1 MWTAQAKGHE
11 RLGAFMNSWTIT
23 SKGAV
28 RQQNQDSCFAVCL
41 PEKNAALLLVCD
53 GMGGALAGN
62 VASTRARDAFV
73 ESLKLDAE
81 GLGRRLNI
89 VQCIEKAVDAAN
101 ASVFAHSSTH
111 PECKGMGTTMVGAVI
126 LGERTAVFNIGDS
139 RAYHIRQ
146 RSIKKI
152 TVDHSVVEELV
163 LRGDIT
169 REQAVRHPG
178 RNLITRAVGTEPDV
192 KCDIF
197 LPRVKTGDYLLL
209 CSDGLTN
216 VVSENEIMNE
226 VIKGGTPDDCCQRL
240 LDIAMQRGAPDNVTI
255 VLFRK

>member
-1 MWTAQAKGHE
+1 
-11 RLGAFMNSWTIT
+11 MNSWTIT

-28 RQQNQDSCFAVCL
+28 RQQNQDSCFAVCK
-41 PEKNAALLLVCD
+41 PEMNAALLLVCD

-62 VASTRARDAFV
+62 VASTKALEAFV
-73 ESLKLDAE
+73 DSLKCDSDCFYS
-81 GLGRRLNI
+81 RMSMT
-89 VQCIEKAVDAAN
+89 QCIEKAVDAAN
-101 ASVFAHSSTH
+101 ESVYRHSNTH
-111 PECKGMGTTMVGAVI
+111 PECKGMGTTMVGALI
-126 LGERTAVFNIGDS
+126 LGDRTAVFNIGDS

-152 TVDHSVVEELV
+152 TIDHSVVEELI

-169 REQAVRHPG
+169 REQAARHPG

-197 LPRVKTGDYLLL
+197 LPKIKQGDYLLL

-216 VVSENEIMNE
+216 VVNENEIMDE
-226 VIKGGTPDDCCQRL
+226 VIKGGAPDDCCQRL

>member
-1 MWTAQAKGHE
+1 
-11 RLGAFMNSWTIT
+11 MNLWTIT

-28 RQQNQDSCFAVCL
+28 RQQNQDAYYALCD
-41 PEKNAALLLVCD
+41 PGKRTALLMVCD

-62 VASTRARDAFV
+62 VASKKALEVFTASIKEDMETNGDMF
-73 ESLKLDAE
+73 S
-81 GLGRRLNI
+81 I
-89 VQCIEKAVDAAN
+89 VQSVEKAVNAAN
-101 ASVFAHSSTH
+101 EAVYEHSNAC
-111 PECKGMGTTMVGAVI
+111 PECKGMGTTLVGAMLVND
-126 LGERTAVFNIGDS
+126 RSVVFNIGDS
-139 RAYHIRQ
+139 RAYLIRQ
-146 RSIKKI
+146 RFIKRL

-169 REQAVRHPG
+169 REQASRHPG

-192 KCDIF
+192 ECDMYF
-197 LPRVKTGDYLLL
+197 PTVKNGDFLLL

-216 VVSENEIMNE
+216 IVSDNEIMDE
-226 VIKGGTPDDCCQRL
+226 VIKGGAPDDCCQRL